1 MNKVN
6 EPAKVPVYIPF
17 LHHPDCYL
25 DILYLH
31 LKVNEEK
38 VRCQEIY
45 NVLCNL
51 ARCPHPNGESGQVSN
66 FSPYIF
72 ETHSSTIKLATHM
85 AALLAHPVQREEVCT
100 YSHSYFWKRLSYY
113 LSFIDRISSD
123 IHDIL
128 YLYFASVAI
137 YLMPYLMSR
146 NLIRALRLIT
156 YFTYHLRLLFSH
168 TFPKIPSSL
177 LYIHIL
183 KCVVQH
189 FFL

>member
-1 MNKVN
+1 
-6 EPAKVPVYIPF
+6 
-17 LHHPDCYL
+17 
-25 DILYLH
+25 
-31 LKVNEEK
+31 
-38 VRCQEIY
+38 
-45 NVLCNL
+45 
-51 ARCPHPNGESGQVSN
+51 
-66 FSPYIF
+66 
-72 ETHSSTIKLATHM
+72 M

-100 YSHSYFWKRLSYY
+100 YLHSYFWKRLSYY

-137 YLMPYLMSR
+137 YLMPYLMSG

-189 FFL
+189 FFLWRFRTTFIFHLLLLHILGSYDECKNGYELFTCSKYPPFNIYWG